1 MTALFTHKLAR
12 KDFLISLGIWMALEM
27 ICFVFLPVL
36 GLIEPDSKLQ
46 SWFYATFPLGI
57 LGAFL
62 IGFSSGFIAV
72 SSRYGT
78 RLMQGVKALLGEIIS
93 LIGIV
98 GIAFP
103 LLVASMELF
112 SNAFKDF

>member
-12 KDFLISLGIWMALEM
+12 KDFLTSLGIWMALEM
-27 ICFVFLPVL
+27 ISFVFLPAL
-36 GLIEPDSKLQ
+36 GLVEPNSNLQ

-57 LGAFL
+57 TGALL
-62 IGFSSGFIAV
+62 IGFGSGFIAV
-72 SSRYGT
+72 SNRYGT
-78 RLMQGVKALLGEIIS
+78 RLVKALKTLLGEIIS

-103 LLVASMELF
+103 LLVGCMELF
-112 SNAFKDF
+112 AGIFKNL

>member
-1 MTALFTHKLAR
+1 
-12 KDFLISLGIWMALEM
+12 MALEM
-27 ICFVFLPVL
+27 VCFVFLPAM
-36 GLIEPDSKLQ
+36 GLTEPDNKLQ

-62 IGFSSGFIAV
+62 IGFGSGFIAV
-72 SSRYGT
+72 SKRYGS
-78 RLMQGVKALLGEIIS
+78 RFVKALKTLFGEIVS

-103 LLVASMELF
+103 LLVAAMELF
-112 SNAFKDF
+112 SNIFKSL